1 MKAHQQHIPPEWM
14 TRAHVIVQNYV
25 IFKTIQFGLRRA
37 IEDIADLTA
46 GSFMVVEND
55 IWGNKSWVKVY

>member
-1 MKAHQQHIPPEWM
+1 M